1 VLALQ
6 AGLAWG
12 IGVVTVTQP
21 WVRPAAPGA
30 SARVYLVLGS
40 STGGTVVDARSS
52 AGRVTLMR
60 GNARATEIA
69 VPAGEALAMT
79 AAGPHLLVRG
89 LKRRLTLGDHLA
101 LTLTLRD
108 ARGNTQEIPID
119 AEVRHRSPI
128 DDERRAHG
136 AHKH

>member
-1 VLALQ
+1 
-6 AGLAWG
+6 
-12 IGVVTVTQP
+12 
-21 WVRPAAPGA
+21 
-30 SARVYLVLGS
+30 
-40 STGGTVVDARSS
+40 
-52 AGRVTLMR
+52 
-60 GNARATEIA
+60 
-69 VPAGEALAMT
+69 
-79 AAGPHLLVRG
+79 VRG